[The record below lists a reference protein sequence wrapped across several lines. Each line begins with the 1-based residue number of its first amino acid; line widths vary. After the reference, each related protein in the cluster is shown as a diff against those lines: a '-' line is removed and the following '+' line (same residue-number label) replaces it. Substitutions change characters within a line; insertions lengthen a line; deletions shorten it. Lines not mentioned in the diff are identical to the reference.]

1 MVCAGGMS
9 SLDDGVGMSSLDDA
23 GGMSSLDDGVRSWY
37 MEIRVE
43 SIWEEYLGGVF
54 GRSI

>member
-1 MVCAGGMS
+1 MVC
-9 SLDDGVGMSSLDDA
+9 A

-54 GRSI
+54 ESYIYSKE